1 MGVFFHRSLENSRDN
16 LCTVVIKATTPP
28 ELNYY
33 SNLASYTRGDK
44 FAGIYVPDS
53 SLTAYQN
60 GADAWQHSSI
70 QAKLKPI
77 SQL

>member
-1 MGVFFHRSLENSRDN
+1 MGIFFHRSLETSQDN

-28 ELNYY
+28 EVNYY
-33 SNLASYTRGDK
+33 NTGAASYTRGDK

-60 GADAWQHSSI
+60 GANAW
-70 QAKLKPI
+70 
-77 SQL
+77 